1 LWQVLFK
8 GIDELKVASEPITS
22 LEMLLFRASHMSIL
36 PSPDV
41 LIKSILDNGTDSKMH
56 VYNLERKSS
65 LKTKEKDEIVTPTES
80 ETKNTALDKP
90 EETADNSAVKEILDI
105 FPGAIVKK

>member
-1 LWQVLFK
+1 
-8 GIDELKVASEPITS
+8 
-22 LEMLLFRASHMSIL
+22 
-36 PSPDV
+36 
-41 LIKSILDNGTDSKMH
+41 MH

-65 LKTKEKDEIVTPTES
+65 LKTKEKDEIVTPKENKSKKTD
-80 ETKNTALDKP
+80 LDKP

>member
-1 LWQVLFK
+1 
-8 GIDELKVASEPITS
+8 
-22 LEMLLFRASHMSIL
+22 
-36 PSPDV
+36 
-41 LIKSILDNGTDSKMH
+41 MH

-65 LKTKEKDEIVTPTES
+65 LKTKEKDEIVTSTEIK
-80 ETKNTALDKP
+80 TKTTDLDKP